1 MPSAAA
7 SIWVR
12 AAVCALA
19 RSASSQIVLAVQ

>member
-7 SIWVR
+7 SIRVR

-19 RSASSQIVLAVQ
+19 RSASSQIVPAAR